1 MMGGWLGGSCG
12 ELQFPRFFSFGPI
25 VYLFIVSLQLCGWA
39 SWAINVYEEFRGRG
53 IGKVLAKTILRQI
66 AEMGYMN
73 VVTIFEHNKHSR
85 NLFEPLGLRLI
96 GKTSLVYT
104 KPIEDV

>member
-1 MMGGWLGGSCG
+1 MVLAVSFNFRAFSHLDRSFICSLFPFSYADGQAGG
-12 ELQFPRFFSFGPI
+12 
-25 VYLFIVSLQLCGWA
+25 
-39 SWAINVYEEFRGRG
+39 INVYEEFRGRG